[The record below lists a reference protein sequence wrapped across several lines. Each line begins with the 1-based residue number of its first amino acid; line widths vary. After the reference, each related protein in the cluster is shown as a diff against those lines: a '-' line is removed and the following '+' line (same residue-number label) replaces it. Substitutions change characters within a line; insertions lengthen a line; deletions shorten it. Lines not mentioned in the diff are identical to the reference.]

1 MTVSGSPKAKPAPPE
16 EPGLEPPD
24 SIDADPVDHRLQED
38 LFQSL
43 VESADYTDGRTTL
56 PARSGGALQ
65 LATPEAI
72 RKAFTEQWD
81 ALSHSLGLGVDAE
94 KALLGVHDLVMYDI
108 PDGTRS
114 TLSVPVNYDVD
125 ADAGLYC
132 LALVHTLAS
141 LGARTNV
148 ILTHTVYN
156 RERGPEDTKRFL
168 DILAKGIDPFREYAR
183 RHGLAIHLEGI
194 RPGYELEG
202 VFRRAFPAPA
212 QTKFHAH
219 FLMDYE
225 EEWFLTADGR
235 ALLEALPPIDVVVRH
250 TKLGISGGW
259 IPIRMRKAT
268 YVYSQNGT
276 VHSNWNFNEYAAM
289 VAIVYLAKLLH
300 QGEALSKKYASIDE
314 IKARYRDREIKLRQ
328 KIVHLT
334 PKPRKLF
341 VLGSPVGLIQVYA

>member
-1 MTVSGSPKAKPAPPE
+1 MNASDSPKARRAPPE

-24 SIDADPVDHRLQED
+24 SIDTDPVDQRLQED

-43 VESADYTDGRTTL
+43 VESADYTDGSTPL

-72 RKAFTEQWD
+72 RAAFAESWD
-81 ALSHSLGLGVDAE
+81 ALSHSLGLGVAPE
-94 KALLGVHDLVMYDI
+94 EALLGVRDLVMYDI

-114 TLSVPVNYDVD
+114 TLSVPVTYDVE

-132 LALVHTLAS
+132 VAVVHTLAS

-148 ILTHTVYN
+148 IMTHTAYN
-156 RERGPEDTKRFL
+156 RERGPDETKRFL
-168 DILAKGIDPFREYAR
+168 EILAKGIDPFREYAR
-183 RHGLAIHLEGI
+183 RHGLAIHLDGI
-194 RPGYELEG
+194 REGYELEES
-202 VFRRAFPAPA
+202 FRRAFPMPA
-212 QTKFHAH
+212 VPKFDAH

-225 EEWFLTADGR
+225 EEWFLSPAGR
-235 ALLEALPPIDVVVRH
+235 ALLDVLPVIDVVVRH
-250 TKLGISGGW
+250 TKLGVSGGW
-259 IPIRMRKAT
+259 IPTKMRKSA

-289 VAIVYLAKLLH
+289 VAVTYLAKLLH
-300 QGEALSKKYASIDE
+300 QGETFSKTYVSIDE

-328 KIVHLT
+328 KVVRLT